1 MIISNSLRTP
11 DGTVITSY
19 HRHDYVVHLDA
30 NNKQYMVDGGTDYL
44 RRSANGD
51 EVDLSIVVDDDD
63 FNTLRTVVTWGT
75 YGPDGNQPLKRV
87 AIADLSTDHIYKI
100 LEIESLSPTY
110 QTLLTQE
117 LALREHSTDKY
128 DF

>member
-11 DGTVITSY
+11 DGTTITSY

-30 NNKQYMVDGGTDYL
+30 NGKRYMVDGGTDYL

-51 EVDLSIVVDDDD
+51 EVDLSVEVDDND
-63 FNTLRTVVTWGT
+63 FDTLRALVTWGT

-87 AIADLSTDHIYKI
+87 AIANLDTDHIYKI
-100 LEIESLSPTY
+100 LDIPTLSPTY
-110 QTLLTQE
+110 QTLLNQE
-117 LALREHSTDKY
+117 LAHRENTN
-128 DF
+128 F

>member
-11 DGTVITSY
+11 DGTTITSY

-30 NNKQYMVDGGTDYL
+30 NGKRYMVDGGTDYL

-51 EVDLSIVVDDDD
+51 EVDLSVEVDDND
-63 FNTLRTVVTWGT
+63 FDTLRSLVTWGT

-87 AIADLSTDHIYKI
+87 TIANLDTDHIYKI
-100 LEIESLSPTY
+100 LDIPTLSPTY
-110 QTLLTQE
+110 QVLLTQE
-117 LALREHSTDKY
+117 LAHREKSN
-128 DF
+128 F